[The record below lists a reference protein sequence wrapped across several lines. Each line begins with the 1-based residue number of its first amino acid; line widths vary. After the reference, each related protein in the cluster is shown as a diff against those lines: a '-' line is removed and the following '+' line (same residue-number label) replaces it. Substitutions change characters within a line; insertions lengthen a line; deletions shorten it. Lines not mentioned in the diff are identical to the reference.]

1 VLAELIV
8 RSAEPMNK
16 DKDDIDMLPNY
27 DFSNGEQGKYSNMA
41 LKSSHVVLL
50 DSDIANVFPTSEAVN
65 EALRGLIAVATP
77 EADLT
82 QRP

>member
-16 DKDDIDMLPNY
+16 DKDDSDMLPNY
-27 DFSNGEQGKYSNMA
+27 DFSNGEQGKYSQMA

-50 DSDIANVFPTSEAVN
+50 DSDVVNVFPTSEAVN
-65 EALRGLIAVATP
+65 EALRGLIPVSSR
-77 EADLT
+77 EADRT